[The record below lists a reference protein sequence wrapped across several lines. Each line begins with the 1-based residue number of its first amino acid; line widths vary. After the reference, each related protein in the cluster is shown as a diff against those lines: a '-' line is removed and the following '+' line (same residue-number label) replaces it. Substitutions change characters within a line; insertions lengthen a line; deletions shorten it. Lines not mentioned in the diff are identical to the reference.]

1 MLQLTFNR
9 PKVHYWASQ
18 VVDIGPFPWSQIGA
32 PNAHEATEVIF
43 VYLPA
48 HKPQFPNGRGF
59 WVLSLGLLSPSKTW
73 SWTHTV
79 KMQSLSASIRLV
91 RRQRVDSS
99 KIAHFRSIG
108 AYQLS
113 GGSGFSSLASD
124 RLASAKKLGDL
135 SGFGSLK
142 SSLFQ
147 SVSKFSY
154 RSSAPFTTTSS
165 QTVAPASS
173 CNSNLFKSA
182 RLSSFR
188 CAAVSTPFPS
198 RCIAT
203 GGNFVQSATQDSG
216 MSVSDVAPC
225 IKFKRLDKTAHH
237 IMQACVYLFIL
248 DKEALEEV
256 KAQREIPDVRPGY
269 MVQLRVEVPDNKRRV
284 SVVKG
289 VVIARRNAGLN
300 TTIRIRRQVAG
311 VGVESLFP
319 LYSPNIKELKVLDK
333 KKVRRAKLYYVR
345 DKINAFKK
353 QS

>member
-1 MLQLTFNR
+1 
-9 PKVHYWASQ
+9 
-18 VVDIGPFPWSQIGA
+18 
-32 PNAHEATEVIF
+32 
-43 VYLPA
+43 
-48 HKPQFPNGRGF
+48 
-59 WVLSLGLLSPSKTW
+59 
-73 SWTHTV
+73 
-79 KMQSLSASIRLV
+79 MQSLSASIRLV

-124 RLASAKKLGDL
+124 RLAPAKKLGDL
-135 SGFGSLK
+135 SGFGSSK

-165 QTVAPASS
+165 QNAAPAS
-173 CNSNLFKSA
+173 CNSSLFKSA

-188 CAAVSTPFPS
+188 CAAVSPPFPS

-203 GGNFVQSATQDSG
+203 GGNSVQSATQDSG

-237 IMQACVYLFIL
+237 IMQIL

-319 LYSPNIKELKVLDK
+319 LYSPNIKEIKVLDK

>member
-1 MLQLTFNR
+1 
-9 PKVHYWASQ
+9 
-18 VVDIGPFPWSQIGA
+18 
-32 PNAHEATEVIF
+32 
-43 VYLPA
+43 
-48 HKPQFPNGRGF
+48 
-59 WVLSLGLLSPSKTW
+59 
-73 SWTHTV
+73 
-79 KMQSLSASIRLV
+79 MQSLSASIRLV

-108 AYQLS
+108 AYQFR

-135 SGFGSLK
+135 SGFGSSK

-154 RSSAPFTTTSS
+154 RSSAPFTATSS
-165 QTVAPASS
+165 QTAAPASS

-188 CAAVSTPFPS
+188 CAAVSPPFPS

-203 GGNFVQSATQDSG
+203 GGNSVQSATQDSG

-237 IMQACVYLFIL
+237 IMQIL

-319 LYSPNIKELKVLDK
+319 LYSPNIKEIKVLDK